1 MSGIYFVIVVI
12 MIITDVLYDLT
23 IGVTGAIIGAFVVGM
38 LSRKKTRRLSN
49 QIVLGQKDLE
59 SLRLENNRLI
69 ETIKNREDKILKL
82 QQRILKKK
90 TQK

>member
-1 MSGIYFVIVVI
+1 MSGIYFVTVVI

>member
-23 IGVTGAIIGAFVVGM
+23 IGVTGAIIGAFIVGM

-49 QIVLGQKDLE
+49 QIVLGQRDLE